1 MDRVS
6 EKRKK
11 MSNQS
16 VKTTGKSPCYKCENR
31 VIGCH
36 AECEVYNAWKS
47 KTKIES
53 EAERMR
59 RKADRLDPRILIRPT
74 SIDNRIKERM
84 KK

>member
-16 VKTTGKSPCYKCENR
+16 VKTVGKSPCYKCENR

-36 AECEVYNAWKS
+36 AECEVYNAWKAKS
-47 KTKIES
+47 KIES
-53 EAERMR
+53 EAERKR
-59 RKADRLDPRILIRPT
+59 RKETLLDPRILIRPT